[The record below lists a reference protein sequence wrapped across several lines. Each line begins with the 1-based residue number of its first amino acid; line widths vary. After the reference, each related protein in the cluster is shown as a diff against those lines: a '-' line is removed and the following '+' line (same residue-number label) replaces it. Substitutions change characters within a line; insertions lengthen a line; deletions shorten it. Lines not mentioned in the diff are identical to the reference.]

1 MTTNNRFP
9 FGEPYGAEV
18 RSSAEASPM
27 PQISMK
33 GMIYMTNIARNIRSL
48 RERRDL
54 SQKELS
60 EKSGVST
67 GYICMC
73 EKGDRIPSVK
83 LCIKLAK
90 ALDCRLSDILDE
102 RSAG

>member
-1 MTTNNRFP
+1 MS
-9 FGEPYGAEV
+9 PYGDITEQRCKTV
-18 RSSAEASPM
+18 PKLLQC
-27 PQISMK
+27 PKISMK
-33 GMIYMTNIARNIRSL
+33 GMIYMTGIARNIRSL
-48 RERRDL
+48 RERREL

-60 EKSGVST
+60 EKSGVSA

-90 ALDCRLSDILDE
+90 ALDCRLSDILEE